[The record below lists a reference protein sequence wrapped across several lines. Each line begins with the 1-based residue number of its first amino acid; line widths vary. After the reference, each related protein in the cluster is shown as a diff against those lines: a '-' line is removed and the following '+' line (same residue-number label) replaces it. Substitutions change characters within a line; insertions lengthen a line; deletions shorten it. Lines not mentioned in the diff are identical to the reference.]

1 MKDMKKD
8 EKIEACFREY
18 FQGNGAPACD
28 LTQAKRASEEEAH
41 ARKKRT
47 GQRIKLAS
55 ALACFALAASLC
67 IVFLPSVFGG
77 AESGNEGAAPP
88 PADIGGQKTVYSLS
102 ETTSRASDYWEMKE
116 SYALQTEMLFPFEWA
131 DNASC
136 AFTLYEYKGTSVL
149 VRADL
154 RYGGMRKFDASVYID
169 LTGGRFETEE
179 FGELRA
185 YEYGQIKTEYLNGEY
200 VSSAYCMRGSTEYL
214 ITEVTSPQEDSAEY
228 LVDLIQK

>member
-47 GQRIKLAS
+47 GQRLKLAS

-77 AESGNEGAAPP
+77 AGSDNEGAAPP
-88 PADIGGQKTVYSLS
+88 PADVGEQKTVYSLS

-116 SYALQTEMLFPFEWA
+116 SYALQTEMFFPFEWA

-179 FGELRA
+179 FG
-185 YEYGQIKTEYLNGEY
+185 
-200 VSSAYCMRGSTEYL
+200 
-214 ITEVTSPQEDSAEY
+214 
-228 LVDLIQK
+228 